1 MPRARNPIPA
11 SRARP
16 PAGRLDASELR
27 ELLRAATLRL
37 EQRASAIDRLNVF
50 PVPDADTGSNMAYG
64 MRRGL
69 REAEREPAAEAGA
82 VAEAFARGALA
93 GARGNSG
100 LILSQFWRGLAQAAR
115 GARTLGVEELARG
128 LAAGSALAFR
138 AVAKPLPGTILTVM
152 ADVARAA
159 RGPRQARLAA
169 VATFPAFLGRL
180 VETARESVA
189 RTPQLLAVL
198 RRSGVVDAGAEGL
211 HRILEGA
218 WRYVRERAGEPAPAE
233 AEAEAASPEP
243 GPPPAGGDLDGPGGT
258 AYAYAYAYAYA
269 HAYGI
274 CTEFFLQGRAL
285 DPDKVR
291 AALRELGDSLIVT
304 PDAQAVRVHI
314 HTGSPQAVLER
325 AATLGHPA
333 QVSLRD
339 MDAQRR
345 DLEGRPRGGGLA
357 GGPADD
363 PADGTTG
370 GQAVIAR
377 VPGRGLAAVFRSLGA
392 AEAAVRGDPGEET
405 RLIAALRSLPAGDLL
420 LIPNSPD
427 PELDGAGLRPQTS
440 KRLHLL
446 PARTV
451 PQGVAAMVAFDPG
464 TELAENLRRMD
475 EAIAAVG
482 TLEVREEAGRVIG
495 LVEGERAAKGRGLGA
510 VLEKLLPRARA
521 ARGSGP
527 AERLTLYYGADL
539 EEAEALGIGAKL
551 REAHPGLQVEVLPG
565 GQPGRGLIVG
575 VE

>member
-1 MPRARNPIPA
+1 MPA
-11 SRARP
+11 SSARP
-16 PAGRLDASELR
+16 PVRRLDASELR

-69 REAEREPAAEAGA
+69 QEADREPGAGAGA
-82 VAEAFARGALA
+82 VAAAFARGALA

-100 LILSQFWRGLAQAAR
+100 LILSQFWRGIAEAAR
-115 GARTLGVEELARG
+115 GASTLGSEELARG

-138 AVAKPLPGTILTVM
+138 AVARPMPGTILTVM
-152 ADVARAA
+152 QEVAQAA
-159 RGPRQARLAA
+159 RRAGGTL
-169 VATFPAFLGRL
+169 PAFLGRL
-180 VETARESVA
+180 VEAARASVA

-218 WRYVRERAGEPAPAE
+218 WRYVRERAGEAAPAE
-233 AEAEAASPEP
+233 AEAESASPRP
-243 GPPPAGGDLDGPGGT
+243 GRPPAGWDLANTGPT
-258 AYAYAYAYAYA
+258 
-269 HAYGI
+269 AYGI
-274 CTEFFLQGRAL
+274 CIEFFLRGRAL
-285 DPDKVR
+285 DPDEVR

-304 PDAQAVRVHI
+304 PDADAVRVHI
-314 HTGSPQAVLER
+314 HAGSPRAVLER
-325 AATLGHPA
+325 AAALGHPA

-339 MDAQRR
+339 MDAQHRE
-345 DLEGRPRGGGLA
+345 LGGRPGGAKTA
-357 GGPADD
+357 GGAPDGPA
-363 PADGTTG
+363 G

-392 AEAAVRGDPGEET
+392 AEAALRGDAGEEA
-405 RLIAALRSLPAGDLL
+405 RLIGALRSLPAEDLL
-420 LIPNSPD
+420 LLPNFPD
-427 PELDGAGLRPQTS
+427 PELDGANLRARTS

-451 PQGVAAMVAFDPG
+451 PQGVAAMVAFDSG
-464 TELAENLRRMD
+464 AELAENLRRMG

-482 TLEVREEAGRVIG
+482 SLEVREEDGRVVG
-495 LVEGERAAKGRGLGA
+495 LVEGERAAEGRSLGA
-510 VLEKLLPRARA
+510 VLGRLLARA
-521 ARGSGP
+521 LAAGGGRP
-527 AERLTLYYGADL
+527 AERLTLYYAADL
-539 EEAEALGIGAKL
+539 QEPEALGIGERL
-551 REAHPGLQVEVLPG
+551 RRAHPGLQVEVLPG